1 MGGTYIRLIIKMLNQ
16 EVYMPKKK
24 IRILHILPSLQC
36 GGTETWLLHLM
47 ENIDRSRYQLDFL
60 IRAPEHC
67 FYEDCFRQLGANI
80 YRVPGKVNGRR
91 RPLRYLYGIRQT
103 LIQTGPYDV
112 IHCHDG
118 LNSGLYVWIAKN
130 VGIPVRIVHS
140 HNDYARAHA
149 AKNIIDAGM
158 TWMKKSM
165 IKGFATHGL
174 ACSSTGASALFG
186 KQWEADPRWQ
196 TFFCGLDLKPF
207 NKHVDD
213 IAIRQA
219 LGIPADAFVV
229 GHVGRFV
236 EQKNHRKLIS
246 IFVEVMKKR
255 PEAYLLLVG
264 DGTLRPVV
272 EEQLKQLGLLE
283 RVVFAGIRS
292 DVPEL
297 MRGAMDVFLF
307 PSIFEGLG
315 LVLVEAQ
322 ATGLPCV
329 ISDVIPDEADVVS
342 NLVNRIPLTCSDE
355 EWAEKILKSVDV
367 ARNNIDRAQFRRFDI
382 EYSANTLAELYEAV
396 SRR

>member
-1 MGGTYIRLIIKMLNQ
+1 MNELNR

-47 ENIDRSRYQLDFL
+47 ETIDRSRYQLDFL

-67 FYEDCFRQLGANI
+67 FYEDRFRQLGANI

-91 RPLRYLYGIRQT
+91 RPLRYLYGIRRT
-103 LIQTGPYDV
+103 LIKTGPYDV

-118 LNSGLYVWIAKN
+118 FNSGLYVLIAKN
-130 VGIPVRIVHS
+130 VGIPIRIAHS
-140 HNDYARAHA
+140 HNDYARSSAG
-149 AKNIIDAGM
+149 KNMIDAGM
-158 TWMKKSM
+158 TWMKEKM
-165 IKGFATHGL
+165 IKGFATHGF

-196 TFFCGLDLKPF
+196 TFFCGLDFNPF
-207 NKHVDD
+207 NKQVNGV
-213 IAIRQA
+213 AIRQA
-219 LGIPADAFVV
+219 LGIPADTFVV
-229 GHVGRFV
+229 GHVGIFT

-246 IFVEVMKKR
+246 IFGEVIKKR
-255 PEAYLLLVG
+255 PDAYLLLVG
-264 DGTLRPVV
+264 DGHLRPVV
-272 EEQLKQLGLLE
+272 EEQAKQLSLLE

-297 MRGAMDVFLF
+297 MLGAMDVFLF
-307 PSIFEGLG
+307 PSLFEGLG

-322 ATGLPCV
+322 AAGLPCV
-329 ISDVIPDEADVVS
+329 ISDVIPEEADVVS
-342 NLVNRIPLTCSDE
+342 NLVTRMPLACSDE
-355 EWAEKILKSVDV
+355 EWAEKILKSVNT
-367 ARNNIDRAQFRRFDI
+367 ARNSIDRAQFRRFDI
-382 EYSANTLAELYEAV
+382 EYSANTLAELYGAA